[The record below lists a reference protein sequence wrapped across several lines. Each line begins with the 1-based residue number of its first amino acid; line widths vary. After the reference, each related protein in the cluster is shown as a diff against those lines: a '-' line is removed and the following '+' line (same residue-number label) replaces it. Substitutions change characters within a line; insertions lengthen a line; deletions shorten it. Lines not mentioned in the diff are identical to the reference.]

1 MKTKYLSKNLKYPTS
16 TELRLSEA
24 VLEWNE
30 ENWEDQIMEKLNLK
44 YNDVT
49 FQKSLDSRKKA
60 QKKKNEL
67 KRSEEFKEKRRKERN
82 SKSKRLQTKSEK
94 GQFYLK

>member
-1 MKTKYLSKNLKYPTS
+1 MKTKYLSKNLKYSTS

-44 YNDVT
+44 YNDIT
-49 FQKSLDSRKKA
+49 FQKSLNSRKKA
-60 QKKKNEL
+60 QKKKEWT
-67 KRSEEFKEKRRKERN
+67 KKKRRV
-82 SKSKRLQTKSEK
+82 
-94 GQFYLK
+94 